1 MKGHLLSVTWS
12 FNKRYLQMPST
23 LRSSVFESEGAY
35 VRATNVRG
43 KLHAEE
49 MTAQGS
55 ILQG

>member
-1 MKGHLLSVTWS
+1 
-12 FNKRYLQMPST
+12 MPST